1 MRDEQIIKKE
11 LRQELSKLFN
21 SVHKEHEQEL
31 IRTAMIFAYLKS
43 LEIVEK
49 LG

>member
-1 MRDEQIIKKE
+1 MRDSAVISKE
-11 LRQELSKLFN
+11 IRQELSKLFN

-49 LG
+49 Q